1 MFDATQ
7 PEFISYH
14 STNRLLVIGT
24 EDELDEL
31 LPELGDIFRIR
42 WSPVNKIK
50 ASKPGIEILNTDGA
64 IQLAGYLGNF
74 SLASEHQSTF
84 DLVLD
89 FQSKPAISSRLP
101 PFGYFRIA
109 NQDDLQAILP
119 ELKEMIGIFDKPKY
133 FQLDLNKCAH
143 QQSGITGCHNCIDV
157 CATDAIIAESGEIT
171 VNPYLCQGC
180 GDCTSVCPS
189 GAISYQHPPR
199 YEILLALKNKL
210 ADKSC
215 LVIFYG
221 GELPDDLPIPLAF
234 LPFQVEA
241 LGLVGLDICLTAL
254 AFGATQVWLLDSGEL
269 TPETQ
274 NTLVTVSAQAN
285 EILNCL
291 GFTDKLVQLSKPG
304 EFVFHQGLSISKARY
319 QPDTDKRI
327 AIRMA
332 TDHLLEQSTQNPEFA
347 PLSGIVAFGSINLD
361 RNACTLC
368 MACVSVCPAQ
378 ALSAGNQ
385 IPQLKFIESQC
396 LQCGIC
402 QQACPEQ
409 AIDLQS
415 RFVFDS
421 VKVRQL
427 RLLHEEKPFYCIH
440 CKKPFATESMI
451 HTILQKLQHHPM
463 FLGEKKQQLLLCEDC
478 KVAALFDK

>member
-1 MFDATQ
+1 MQHQ
-7 PEFISYH
+7 PEFVNYH
-14 STNRLLVIGT
+14 SSNRLLVIGT
-24 EDELDEL
+24 KDELDGL
-31 LPELGDIFRIR
+31 LPELGDIFRIY
-42 WSPVNKIK
+42 WLPVNNIEV
-50 ASKPGIEILNTDGA
+50 SRPGIEILKTDET

-74 SLASEHQSTF
+74 SLAGELQSTF

-89 FQSKPAISSRLP
+89 FQLKPAINSRLP
-101 PFGYFRIA
+101 PFGYYRIK
-109 NQDDLQAILP
+109 NQDDLQTILP
-119 ELKEMIGIFDKPKY
+119 ELKEMVGVFDKPKY

-143 QQSGITGCHNCIDV
+143 QQSGITGCHNCIDA
-157 CATDAIIAESGEIT
+157 CATDAIISESGKIT

-189 GAISYQHPPR
+189 GAISYQYPPR
-199 YEILLALKNKL
+199 TEILSELKIKL
-210 ADKSC
+210 AEKPC
-215 LVIFYG
+215 LVIFYAG
-221 GELPDDLPIPLAF
+221 DLPDDLSIPSTF

-241 LGLVGLDICLTAL
+241 LGIVGLDICLTAL
-254 AFGATQVWLLDSGEL
+254 AFGATQIWLLDNGKL

-274 NTLVTVSAQAN
+274 NTLATVLTQAN
-285 EILNCL
+285 EILNHL

-304 EFVFHQGLSISKARY
+304 EFVFSQGLSISKARY
-319 QPDTDKRI
+319 QPDADKRI

-332 TDHLLEQSTQNPEFA
+332 TDHLLEQSAQNPEFA
-347 PLSGIVAFGSINLD
+347 PLSGTAAFGTINLD

-385 IPQLKFIESQC
+385 TPQLKFIESQC

-409 AIDLQS
+409 AIDLQP
-415 RFVFDS
+415 RFILDS
-421 VKVRQL
+421 VKARQL
-427 RLLHEEKPFYCIH
+427 RLLYEEKPFYCIH

-451 HTILQKLQHHPM
+451 NTILQKLQHHPM
-463 FLGEKKQQLLLCEDC
+463 FQGQKKQQLLLCEDC
-478 KVAALFDK
+478 KVAALFEK